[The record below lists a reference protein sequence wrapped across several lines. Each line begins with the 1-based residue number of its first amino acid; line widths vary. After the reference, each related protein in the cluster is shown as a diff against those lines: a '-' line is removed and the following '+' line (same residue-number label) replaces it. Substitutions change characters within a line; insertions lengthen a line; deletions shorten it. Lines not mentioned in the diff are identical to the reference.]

1 MMGMMAPQVDGDMEE
16 VPPGALPEEVADDIP
31 AQLSEGEYV
40 VPADVVRWVGL
51 KSLMAMREEAKAG
64 LAAME
69 AEGQIGGDPMPA
81 GEGFAGPAPE
91 AMEMEEA
98 IPEPPEDDPEAFG
111 FAQGGMAQNQDFY
124 TEAVNAFAGK
134 TPTIERYV
142 DQSGRVGYRHLDANG
157 NPIGAPD
164 VSAGGST
171 GGFGSYTPA
180 QSQQPMDFNKLTPQA
195 QAPVKAPEVR
205 VPSYEGGGPGDDS
218 GDPNHGAGVHEMDPN
233 KSFGENFAD
242 WGGNVGFG
250 LTAAGSLMSPM
261 ATGLAIGASAL
272 TGKPALTGTTV
283 GTLGRMAHQNMQD
296 MTGFGSADYSGPSSM
311 PNSITD
317 KGALSVDQ
325 MRDVAR
331 SVTTQS
337 YGPTSSTG
345 GNDGGWSSSQSF
357 GDAKVGGN
365 TGFGFDS
372 QSFGNYSESS
382 IGFAGGFT
390 KDSPGVAGGGGGAD
404 GNNGA
409 GGSSDNR
416 VICTHFY
423 KKGELSRDLWAA
435 DTRWT
440 MLHVSAHT
448 QRGYQLWGV
457 PYVKLMRKYKI
468 LETIVRP
475 LALHRANEIGYQLGM
490 RDKPD
495 YIGKLGRVIL
505 EGISWCAGWLPM
517 EPISYKTLYT
527 K

>member
-1 MMGMMAPQVDGDMEE
+1 MTGIMAPQVDGDMEE

-98 IPEPPEDDPEAFG
+98 LPEPSEDDPEAFG

-157 NPIGAPD
+157 KPIGAPD
-164 VSAGGST
+164 VSAGSST

-180 QSQQPMDFNKLTPQA
+180 ESQQPTDFTKLTPQ
-195 QAPVKAPEVR
+195 QPQSPVQAPEVR

-218 GDPNHGAGVHEMDPN
+218 GDPNHGAGEHEMDPN
-233 KSFGENFAD
+233 KSFGENLAD
-242 WGGNVGFG
+242 WGGEVGFG

-272 TGKPALTGTTV
+272 TGTPALTGTTV
-283 GTLGRMAHQNMQD
+283 GTLGRPAHQNVQD
-296 MTGFGSADYSGPSSM
+296 IGRS
-311 PNSITD
+311 
-317 KGALSVDQ
+317 LS
-325 MRDVAR
+325 
-331 SVTTQS
+331 
-337 YGPTSSTG
+337 
-345 GNDGGWSSSQSF
+345 GGWSSSQSF
-357 GDAKVGGN
+357 ADQAGGASLGGNTAFGLDDPTMSSSYAESEIGLASPTSSTGGSDSFSSSQSFGGANVGGN
-365 TGFGFDS
+365 TGFGYDDGTFSGMGNWSDS
-372 QSFGNYSESS
+372 GMS
-382 IGFAGGFT
+382 
-390 KDSPGVAGGGGGAD
+390 VAGGGGGAD

>member
-51 KSLMAMREEAKAG
+51 KSLMAMRDEAKAG
-64 LAAME
+64 LEAMA

-81 GEGFAGPAPE
+81 GEGFASPLEAP
-91 AMEMEEA
+91 EMEEDL
-98 IPEPPEDDPEAFG
+98 PELPEDDPEAFG
-111 FAQGGMAQNQDFY
+111 FAQGGMPQNQDFY
-124 TEAVNAFAGK
+124 TEAVNQFAGK

-142 DQSGRVGYRHLDANG
+142 DQYGRVGYRHLDANG
-157 NPIGAPD
+157 KPIGAPD
-164 VSAGGST
+164 VSAGGQ
-171 GGFGSYTPA
+171 GGFGSW
-180 QSQQPMDFNKLTPQA
+180 QQPEAAKPMDFSKVTPQQPQQN
-195 QAPVKAPEVR
+195 QAPVQAPQVKG
-205 VPSYEGGGPGDDS
+205 YEGGGPGDDS
-218 GDPNHGAGVHEMDPN
+218 GDPNHGAGEHEMDPN
-233 KSFGENFAD
+233 KSFGENLAD
-242 WGGNVGFG
+242 WGGKVGFG

-261 ATGLAIGASAL
+261 AATAAIGASAL
-272 TGKPALTGTTV
+272 TGRPALD
-283 GTLGRMAHQNMQD
+283 GTLNGTFGRTMGN
-296 MTGFGSADYSGPSSM
+296 
-311 PNSITD
+311 NVTD
-317 KGALSVDQ
+317 IGRSLS
-325 MRDVAR
+325 
-331 SVTTQS
+331 
-337 YGPTSSTG
+337 
-345 GNDGGWSSSQSF
+345 GGWSSSQSF
-357 GDAKVGGN
+357 ADQAGGASLGGNTAFGLDDPTMSSSYAESEIGLASPTSSTGGSDSFSSSQSFGGADVGGN
-365 TGFGFDS
+365 TGFGYDDGS
-372 QSFGNYSESS
+372 
-382 IGFAGGFT
+382 FAGMGNWS
-390 KDSPGVAGGGGGAD
+390 DSGMSVAGGGGGAD

-409 GGSSDNR
+409 GGSSDSR

-423 KKGELSRDLWAA
+423 KKGELSRELWAA